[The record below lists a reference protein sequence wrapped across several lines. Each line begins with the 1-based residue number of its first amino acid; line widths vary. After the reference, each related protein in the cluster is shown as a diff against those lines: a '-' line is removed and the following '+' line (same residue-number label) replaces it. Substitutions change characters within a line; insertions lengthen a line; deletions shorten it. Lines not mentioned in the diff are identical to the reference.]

1 VKAGVADRVGAPR
14 GFKGNAVREASLLMP
29 RLSLQL

>member
-1 VKAGVADRVGAPR
+1 LRVKDRAGASMR
-14 GFKGNAVREASLLMP
+14 GLKGNAVRAACRSMP